1 MAEGQ
6 GSNGGTRFEN
16 TVVILAPGASV
27 TRKGSTI
34 ILDSAREVM
43 VLSSISTD
51 YNIRKPEAPLTHS
64 LAAKNARILAKAQK
78 AGWKKLAAE
87 TEDYF
92 SRLMTRCQV
101 DLGGSPAG
109 VSAMTTAQ
117 RLERVKQGRIRI
129 FWNSFSSSAASARL
143 PTPGRGSFPAVCRD
157 YGIRS

>member
-1 MAEGQ
+1 MRRGKATTRAQFGTGELTTESWRPRPADCAAYHIACTMPSGCRVSLNLEHPDPSARIVAQPNGWVLEGQ

-92 SRLMTRCQV
+92 P
-101 DLGGSPAG
+101 GS
-109 VSAMTTAQ
+109 
-117 RLERVKQGRIRI
+117 
-129 FWNSFSSSAASARL
+129 
-143 PTPGRGSFPAVCRD
+143 
-157 YGIRS
+157 